1 MTSWFRQI
9 WLRHT
14 CNDQTIGLV
23 ICDNQVRLWDMYIVI
38 SFSRLRYART
48 CLSLHSSVYLNS
60 MCLLNCVFSVMCPY
74 YRSPV
79 YLFLSIM
86 WYCVGIVSGSVFG
99 RGPPASTS
107 LTAAAATL
115 PAMSQGLHTRVS
127 PRHPLLQHLPL
138 LMLITCNKH
147 GCRPT
152 LRYTWPCT
160 PRCLC
165 CHLTWKSSAGRRL
178 LLSWW
183 YFTTYIS
190 SWGG

>member
-1 MTSWFRQI
+1 
-9 WLRHT
+9 
-14 CNDQTIGLV
+14 
-23 ICDNQVRLWDMYIVI
+23 
-38 SFSRLRYART
+38 
-48 CLSLHSSVYLNS
+48 
-60 MCLLNCVFSVMCPY
+60 MCPY

-79 YLFLSIM
+79 YLILSIM

-107 LTAAAATL
+107 LTAAAATQS
-115 PAMSQGLHTRVS
+115 AMSQGLHTRVS

-165 CHLTWKSSAGRRL
+165 CHLTCKLVQVDAFYYADDTSHLTSAVGAGSASQGYHLDGLHQHQHILAVGPRVSWPFYLHRAVSSVVQIAWVFRGAEAL
-178 LLSWW
+178 
-183 YFTTYIS
+183 
-190 SWGG
+190 